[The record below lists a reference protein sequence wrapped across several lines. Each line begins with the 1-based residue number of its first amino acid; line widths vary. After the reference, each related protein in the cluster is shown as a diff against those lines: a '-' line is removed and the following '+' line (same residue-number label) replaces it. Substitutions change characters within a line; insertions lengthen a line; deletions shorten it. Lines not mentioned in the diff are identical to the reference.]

1 MEDYDNDQNDINKVL
16 RKLKEDKVYWEN
28 KENDSC
34 TYVAAADEEPVI
46 PEYDYET
53 VAGKIEAIDAQVV
66 KIKHALSVTNA
77 ANKVSVNG
85 AEMTIDEILV
95 KMSQLN
101 RRKSILDFMR
111 KQEPKRRISS
121 GVYSSRKTA
130 PEYKYIN
137 YDLELIKSEYERIDS
152 EISEMQLV
160 LDKYNQTFEF
170 EVDIDLQRGFLG
182 QATVMSAFRENSCGI
197 QMYNRMRYQGL
208 IYSRVW

>member
-1 MEDYDNDQNDINKVL
+1 MIRMTSAFANKVL
-16 RKLKEDKVYWEN
+16 RKLKEDKAYWEN

-46 PEYDYET
+46 PEYDYKE
-53 VAGKIEAIDAQVV
+53 VAGKIEVIDAKVV

-77 ANKVSVNG
+77 TNKVSVNG
-85 AEMTIDEILV
+85 TDMTIDEILV

-170 EVDIDLQRGFLG
+170 EVDIDL
-182 QATVMSAFRENSCGI
+182 
-197 QMYNRMRYQGL
+197 
-208 IYSRVW
+208 